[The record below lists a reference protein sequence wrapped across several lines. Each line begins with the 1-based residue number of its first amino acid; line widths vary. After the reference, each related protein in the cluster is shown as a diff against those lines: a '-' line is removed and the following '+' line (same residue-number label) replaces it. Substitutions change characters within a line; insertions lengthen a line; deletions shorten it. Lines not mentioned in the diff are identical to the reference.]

1 MYNLVPGEIK
11 GPGTTLPPPSPPSL
25 VSLPSNLHTTKNVTK
40 TLFKK
45 FDKRSWWKVSSYQ
58 SFQTSD
64 ITSPILFIKPPYFW
78 PKNGD
83 FKGRRGILWIFF
95 RKKIPLFLFKGLKD
109 HLHKSSQTPSI
120 ERLKKNLL
128 CVACLDSI
136 SHTGLEALTNWSP
149 VMTTMTAVRAKI
161 KIKLEEA
168 SRFPLIAHSNHRPC

>member
-1 MYNLVPGEIK
+1 MK
-11 GPGTTLPPPSPPSL
+11 SL
-25 VSLPSNLHTTKNVTK
+25 LIPIISNLGYHK
-40 TLFKK
+40 
-45 FDKRSWWKVSSYQ
+45 
-58 SFQTSD
+58 
-64 ITSPILFIKPPYFW
+64 PYFVYQTPLFLARKW
-78 PKNGD
+78 GLQGEEGNFMNIFSQK
-83 FKGRRGILWIFF
+83 IL
-95 RKKIPLFLFKGLKD
+95 LFLFKGLKD